1 LTFSARSD
9 FLDIQTWFDGLLIFL
24 ILFSIVMSVI
34 RGFVVEAIALFSW
47 ILGFWLAFARAKD
60 FVAWVPAAISDP
72 GIRLLA
78 AFLLIL
84 ILVLTLGALVNF
96 LFSFLIRGKLLR
108 WLDHGFG
115 VIFGFVRGVVLA
127 AVIILL
133 LRLTP
138 FIDSPWW
145 QQSAMVPKIMPLTL
159 YFENLVP
166 EAAWQKYML
175 LEESPAATAE
185 DDL

>member
-1 LTFSARSD
+1 M
-9 FLDIQTWFDGLLIFL
+9 DIQNWFDGLILLL
-24 ILFSIVMSVI
+24 ILFSILMGVI

-47 ILGFWLAFARAKD
+47 ILGFWLAFTRAQD
-60 FVAWVPAAISDP
+60 FASLVPASISDP

-78 AFLLIL
+78 AFLLVL
-84 ILVLTLGALVNF
+84 ILVLTVGALVNF

-115 VIFGFVRGVVLA
+115 VIFGLVRGVALVAVVL
-127 AVIILL
+127 LL

-138 FIDSPWW
+138 FIDSDWW
-145 QQSAMVPKIMPLTL
+145 QQSGMVPKILPLTL

-166 EAAWQKYML
+166 EAAWQKYL
-175 LEESPAATAE
+175 LLDEAPVAASE